1 MTVVAVEPHQY
12 SDRMALFT
20 NRPARG
26 TSAVE
31 LKEYLDAAVGA
42 VSDRMTRTER
52 AISDRLD
59 QSDRAAADQH
69 ARADA
74 RMEKIEGG
82 LERMGERV
90 GKLEQQHEQDVAREA
105 GRESIMVPWTRG
117 VVMPLV
123 VIIVALLLG
132 AGATALIVKAA
143 GTGAE
148 LGAEAALPASACEAK
163 VAALIATR
171 DSFTA
176 SGYAVALRSLQ
187 REGCD
192 IDTAVTAPE

>member
-90 GKLEQQHEQDVAREA
+90 GKLEQQHEQAVAREA
-105 GRESIMVPWTRG
+105 GRESITVPWTRG
-117 VVMPLV
+117 VVMPLL
-123 VIIVALLLG
+123 VIFAALIIG
-132 AGATALIVKAA
+132 AGATTLIVRANEKAPTPA
-143 GTGAE
+143 TSTAE
-148 LGAEAALPASACEAK
+148 NCKEQVSTLIANRALYTRRQY
-163 VAALIATR
+163 VAAAQEL
-171 DSFTA
+171 A
-176 SGYAVALRSLQ
+176 S
-187 REGCD
+187 EGC
-192 IDTAVTAPE
+192 AVTAALSRAP